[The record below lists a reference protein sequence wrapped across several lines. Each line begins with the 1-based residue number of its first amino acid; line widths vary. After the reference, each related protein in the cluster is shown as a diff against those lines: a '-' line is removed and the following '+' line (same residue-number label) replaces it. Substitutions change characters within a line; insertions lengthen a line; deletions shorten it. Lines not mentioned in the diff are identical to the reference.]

1 MTARSGPPPTGAPS
15 RVVPRPER
23 VAGHDAVWLQDTATN
38 LMVINGV
45 FTTDRIDLATFR
57 ETFRQRVIEAGGGT
71 QYARFRDRVV
81 SVRGVPHWVPDPEF
95 DISRQIVAARESD
108 LSTIEKLQRYIGEE
122 ASSPLPADRPPWQFQ
137 VIERFE
143 SDSSAVLARIHH
155 SIGDG
160 MALVSVIFA
169 LMEEM
174 TAEHELAPARGG
186 IRPAAGAMGKGLLKA
201 MRVPFA
207 APGILIKRMLWRPD
221 RHALHGAK
229 VSGKK
234 QVAWTAPF
242 DLAVVKRARTQ
253 LDATVNDVLMAVVSG
268 ALSRY
273 LARHAGQSIQKL
285 HISMPVNVRS
295 PHEPLRL
302 ENRFAAVPLE
312 LPAGIEHLGERVR
325 AVKLQMDA
333 LKQSVVPIV
342 VYGIQHAM
350 LTLLPQGV
358 SRGLIDFLANKCT
371 AVVTNVPGPQ
381 RELLL
386 AGRRVRS
393 LMFWV
398 PQRADIGV
406 GISIL
411 SFAGCV
417 QVGVLA
423 DTVLVP
429 DAHDLV
435 RAFEEEFEA
444 LRAL

>member
-1 MTARSGPPPTGAPS
+1 MR
-15 RVVPRPER
+15 ER
-23 VAGHDAVWLQDTATN
+23 VSGHDAVWLQDTATN

-45 FTTDRIDLATFR
+45 FITDQIDLATFR
-57 ETFRQRVIEAGGGT
+57 ETFQSRVIDAGGGT
-71 QYARFRDRVV
+71 QYARFRDRVIH
-81 SVRGVPHWVPDPEF
+81 VRGAPYWERDPEF
-95 DISRQIVAARESD
+95 DIRRHVIPARENE
-108 LSTIEKLQRYIGEE
+108 LATIEELQRYLGEE
-122 ASSPLPADRPPWQFQ
+122 ASTPLPADRPPWQFQ
-137 VIERFE
+137 VIESYGTE
-143 SDSSAVLARIHH
+143 SSVILARIHH

-160 MALVSVIFA
+160 IALIAVIFA

-174 TAEHELAPARGG
+174 TSEHETVPAKDR
-186 IRPAAGAMGKGLLKA
+186 IRPAAGALGKGFLRA
-201 MRVPFA
+201 IRVPLA
-207 APGILIKRMLWRPD
+207 APGILLRRLLWQPD

-229 VSGKK
+229 VSGRK

-242 DLAVVKRARTQ
+242 DLAVVKQARQ
-253 LDATVNDVLMAVVSG
+253 RLDATVNDVLMAVVSG
-268 ALSRY
+268 AFSRY
-273 LARHAGQSIQKL
+273 LATQAGQTIRKL
-285 HISMPVNVRS
+285 HISMPVNIRS
-295 PHEPLRL
+295 AEEPLRL

-312 LPAGIEHLGERVR
+312 LPAGIEHIGDRVR
-325 AVKLQMDA
+325 AVKVQMDA

-381 RELLL
+381 RELIL
-386 AGRRVRS
+386 AGRRVRG

-411 SFAGCV
+411 SFAGHV
-417 QVGVLA
+417 QVGILA

-429 DAHDLV
+429 DARVLM
-435 RAFEEEFEA
+435 RAFEEELEA
-444 LRAL
+444 LRTL

>member
-1 MTARSGPPPTGAPS
+1 MSGRRGSPGNLVH
-15 RVVPRPER
+15 RER
-23 VAGHDAVWLQDTATN
+23 VAGHDAIWLQDAATN

-45 FTTDRIDLATFR
+45 FITDRIDLATFR
-57 ETFRQRVIEAGGGT
+57 ETFQGRVIDAGGGE
-71 QYARFRDRVV
+71 QYARFRDRVIQIL
-81 SVRGVPHWVPDPEF
+81 GVPYWERDPAF
-95 DISRQIVAARESD
+95 DISRHVIAARENTLTTKD
-108 LSTIEKLQRYIGEE
+108 ELQRYLGEE
-122 ASSPLPADRPPWQFQ
+122 ASTPLPADRPPWQFQ
-137 VIERFE
+137 VIEQYGT
-143 SDSSAVLARIHH
+143 DSSVVLARVHH

-160 MALVSVIFA
+160 IALVSVVFA

-174 TAEHELAPARGG
+174 TSEFETTPARDR
-186 IRPAAGAMGKGLLKA
+186 IRSAPGAMGKGLLKA
-201 MRVPFA
+201 IAVPLS
-207 APGILIKRMLWRPD
+207 APGILIRRLLWQPD

-229 VSGKK
+229 VSGRK
-234 QVAWTAPF
+234 QIAWTAPF
-242 DLAVVKRARTQ
+242 DLAVIKQARTG
-253 LDATVNDVLMAVVSG
+253 LNATVNDILMAVVSG
-268 ALSRY
+268 AFSRY
-273 LARHAGQSIQKL
+273 LSKHAGESIRKL

-295 PHEPLRL
+295 AEEPLRL

-312 LPAGIEHLGERVR
+312 LPAGIEHVADRVR

-333 LKQSVVPIV
+333 LKHSVVPIV

-381 RELLL
+381 RPLVL

-429 DAHDLV
+429 DARELV
-435 RAFEEEFEA
+435 RAFEEELEA
-444 LRAL
+444 LRSL

>member
-1 MTARSGPPPTGAPS
+1 MTARTTPLKQ
-15 RVVPRPER
+15 VVPRER
-23 VAGHDAVWLQDTATN
+23 VAGHDAIWLQDTANN

-45 FTTDRIDLATFR
+45 FITDRLDIATFR
-57 ETFRQRVIEAGGGT
+57 DTFQSRVIDAGGGE

-81 SVRGVPHWVPDPEF
+81 RILGVPYWERDTAF
-95 DISRQIVAARESD
+95 DITRHVLPAREND
-108 LSTIEKLQRYIGEE
+108 LSTKDELQRYLGEE
-122 ASSPLPADRPPWQFQ
+122 ASKPLPADRPPWQFQ
-137 VIERFE
+137 VIERFGE
-143 SDSSAVLARIHH
+143 DSSVVLARVHH

-160 MALVSVIFA
+160 IALVSVIFA

-174 TAEHELAPARGG
+174 TSEFESTPAKGR
-186 IRPAAGAMGKGLLKA
+186 IRPAAGAMGRGLLKA
-201 MRVPFA
+201 MSVPLA
-207 APGILIKRMLWRPD
+207 APGILIKRLLWQPD
-221 RHALHGAK
+221 RHALHGPR
-229 VSGKK
+229 VSGQK
-234 QVAWTAPF
+234 QIAWTAPF
-242 DLAVVKRARTQ
+242 DLAVLKQARTT
-253 LDATVNDVLMAVVSG
+253 LNATVNDILMAVVSG
-268 ALSRY
+268 AFSRY
-273 LARHAGQSIQKL
+273 LATHAGETIDRL

-295 PHEPLRL
+295 ADEPLKL

-312 LPAGIEHLGERVR
+312 LPAGIESIVDRVR
-325 AVKLQMDA
+325 AVKVQMDA
-333 LKQSVVPIV
+333 LKHSVVPIV

-381 RELLL
+381 RQLIL

-429 DAHDLV
+429 DARDLV
-435 RAFEEEFEA
+435 HAFEEELEA
-444 LRAL
+444 LRTIH

>member
-1 MTARSGPPPTGAPS
+1 MR
-15 RVVPRPER
+15 ER
-23 VAGHDAVWLQDTATN
+23 VSGNDAVWLQDTATN

-45 FTTDRIDLATFR
+45 FITDRIDLATFR
-57 ETFRQRVIEAGGGT
+57 ETFQSRVIDAGGGE
-71 QYARFRDRVV
+71 QYARFRDRIVMHRNV
-81 SVRGVPHWVPDPEF
+81 AYWETDPGF
-95 DISRQIVAARESD
+95 DIARQIIAGSEND
-108 LSTIEKLQRYIGEE
+108 LQTIEELQRYIGAE
-122 ASSPLPADRPPWQFQ
+122 ASSPLPTGRPPWQFQ
-137 VIERFE
+137 VIERFGT
-143 SDSSAVLARIHH
+143 DSSVILARVHH

-160 MALVSVIFA
+160 VSLISVIFA

-174 TAEHELAPARGG
+174 TAEHESAPPRGG
-186 IRPAAGAMGKGLLKA
+186 IRPAAGALGKGFLKA
-201 MRVPFA
+201 VSVPLA
-207 APGILIKRMLWRPD
+207 APGILLKRLLWRPD

-242 DLAVVKRARTQ
+242 DLAVVKRARKQ

-268 ALSRY
+268 AFSRY
-273 LARHAGQSIQKL
+273 LARHAGQTIDKL

-295 PHEPLRL
+295 AQEPLRL

-312 LPAGIEHLGERVR
+312 LPAGIEQMAERVR
-325 AVKLQMDA
+325 AVKVKMDA

-342 VYGIQHAM
+342 VYGIQRAM
-350 LTLLPQGV
+350 LTVLPQAM

-381 RELLL
+381 RELTV

-429 DAHDLV
+429 NAQDLV
-435 RAFEEEFEA
+435 NAFEEELEA
-444 LRAL
+444 LRTL